1 MCLRPGCVDRELNKT
16 IVAQES
22 NDGIDSGSSKGD
34 AFCVALV
41 LVLVSQSKPTGE
53 AKTLS

>member
-1 MCLRPGCVDRELNKT
+1 MCLRPGCVDWGLNKT

>member
-16 IVAQES
+16 IVAQKS
-22 NDGIDSGSSKGD
+22 NDGADSRSSKGG